1 MAGRSGGP
9 WAHPRLVPAGE
20 ELIGVGGSL
29 NPETLVLAYASGV
42 FPMPMSRRRIGWWSP
57 DPRGVLPLPHGMRVT
72 SSLRASARTMSTTV
86 DTAFAEVLDGCADP
100 NRDGG
105 WINGAVREA
114 YLELHRLGLAHSV
127 ETRSSAGDLIGGLY
141 GVEINGLFAGESMF
155 HRARDASKVALLA
168 LVERLSAAPGREN
181 PGVGR
186 LLDTQW
192 ATDHL
197 KSLGVVEVTRSDYLD
212 ALDVA
217 LTLPAAFDS
226 PEIRFVRPE

>member
-1 MAGRSGGP
+1 
-9 WAHPRLVPAGE
+9 VPAGE

-57 DPRGVLPLPHGMRVT
+57 DPRGVLPLPGGMRVT

-86 DTAFAEVLDGCADP
+86 DTAFAEVVDGCADP

-127 ETRSSAGDLIGGLY
+127 ETRNSVGDLIGGLY

-168 LVERLSAAPGREN
+168 LVERLSQAPGLDE

-197 KSLGVVEVTRSDYLD
+197 TSLGVVEVTRLDYLE
-212 ALDVA
+212 ALDIA
-217 LTLPAAFDS
+217 LTLPPAFDS